1 MRRAAEPWN
10 LGNGLGDWV
19 AVLGS
24 GLLLGSIISLM
35 ELIEQPMAGASPS
48 AVWVF
53 LAAKG
58 GYWMGVGVVWAILVQ
73 LAEPRLGTAA
83 LMLLGLLASI
93 AMSLALLIPIAMS
106 RLAWFGASGSV
117 GSEMGVLPRD
127 ARLAHLLWTNC
138 FYGGLYL
145 AVFTGVRRAARSRK
159 VLARMQ
165 QARDESAMLVKE
177 GQLEAFRRQ
186 LQPRA
191 VTDALAA
198 LKALY
203 RSNPSR
209 ADDLVDLLVGFLRP
223 AVRSLRAEATT
234 FAAELDLAARYLG
247 LRSATT
253 GEPCTILADSCPVPE
268 APFPPR
274 LLVPAVECFCL
285 AGRGVRLTMRR
296 SDDGYRVDL
305 EAEFLAEGAIPEALR
320 EDMTL
325 SHSQG
330 AWHLAG
336 RLAPLGA
343 GVRWTLAV
351 SPLATRAAPGMGD

>member
-1 MRRAAEPWN
+1 MRRAVEPWTF
-10 LGNGLGDWV
+10 GKGIGDWG

-24 GLLLGSIISLM
+24 GLLLGSIICLM
-35 ELIEQPMAGASPS
+35 ELIEQPVAGASPS

-58 GYWMGVGVVWAILVQ
+58 GYWLGVGVVWAILAQ
-73 LAEPRLGTAA
+73 LAEPRLGFGA
-83 LMLLGLLASI
+83 LVLLGLLTSI
-93 AMSLALLIPIAMS
+93 AMSLALLIPTAMS
-106 RLAWFGASGSV
+106 RLTWFGAGGPV
-117 GSEMGVLPRD
+117 GSIMGILPRD

-165 QARDESAMLVKE
+165 QVRDESAMLMNE
-177 GQLEAFRRQ
+177 GRLEAFRRQ

-209 ADDLVDLLVGFLRP
+209 ADDLVDLLVSFLRP

-234 FAAELDLAARYLG
+234 FAAELDLAGRYLG

-253 GEPCTILADSCPVPE
+253 GGLCMISVDPCPVPE

-285 AGRGVRLTMRR
+285 TGRGVRLTTTR

-305 EAEFLAEGAIPEALR
+305 DAEVLAEGAIPKALR
-320 EDMTL
+320 EDMTF
-325 SHSQG
+325 SQSRG
-330 AWHLAG
+330 GWRLAG
-336 RLAPLGA
+336 RLARSGA
-343 GVRWTLAV
+343 GVRWTLVV
-351 SPLATRAAPGMGD
+351 SPLITPAAPGTGD

>member
-10 LGNGLGDWV
+10 PGRGPGHWA

-48 AVWVF
+48 AVWIF
-53 LAAKG
+53 LSAKG
-58 GYWMGVGVVWAILVQ
+58 GYWMGVGVVWAILAQ
-73 LAEPRLGTAA
+73 LAEPRLGTRA
-83 LMLLGLLASI
+83 LVLLGLLASI
-93 AMSLALLIPIAMS
+93 AMSLALLIPTAMS
-106 RLAWFGASGSV
+106 RLAWFGASGSG

-159 VLARMQ
+159 ALARMQ
-165 QARDESAMLVKE
+165 QARDESAMLLKE

-223 AVRSLRAEATT
+223 AVRSLRAETTT
-234 FAAELDLAARYLG
+234 FAAELDLAGRYLE

-253 GEPCTILADSCPVPE
+253 GERCTILADSCPVPE

-285 AGRGVRLTMRR
+285 AGRGVRLIMRGCE
-296 SDDGYRVDL
+296 DVYRFDL
-305 EAEFLAEGAIPEALR
+305 EAEFLAESAIPQVLR

-325 SHSQG
+325 SRSQG
-330 AWHLAG
+330 GWRLAG

-343 GVRWTLAV
+343 GVRWTLVV
-351 SPLATRAAPGMGD
+351 SPLATCAMPGMGD

>member
-1 MRRAAEPWN
+1 
-10 LGNGLGDWV
+10 
-19 AVLGS
+19 
-24 GLLLGSIISLM
+24 
-35 ELIEQPMAGASPS
+35 
-48 AVWVF
+48 
-53 LAAKG
+53 
-58 GYWMGVGVVWAILVQ
+58 
-73 LAEPRLGTAA
+73 
-83 LMLLGLLASI
+83 
-93 AMSLALLIPIAMS
+93 
-106 RLAWFGASGSV
+106 
-117 GSEMGVLPRD
+117 MGVLPPD

-203 RSNPSR
+203 RSNPAR

-223 AVRSLRAEATT
+223 AVHSLQVDVTT
-234 FAAELDLAARYLG
+234 FAAELDLAGRYLR

-253 GEPCTILADSCPVPE
+253 GEACTILTDSCPVPA

-285 AGRGVRLTMRR
+285 AGRGVRLTMGWR
-296 SDDGYRVDL
+296 DDGYRVDL
-305 EAEFLAEGAIPEALR
+305 EAEFLAQGAIPEALR

-325 SHSQG
+325 CRSQG
-330 AWHLAG
+330 VWSLAG
-336 RLAPLGA
+336 RLAPTSGA
-343 GVRWTLAV
+343 GVRWTLLV
-351 SPLATRAAPGMGD
+351 SPLTTRAMAVLGDRK

>member
-1 MRRAAEPWN
+1 MRRAAEPWT
-10 LGNGLGDWV
+10 LGKGIGDWG

-48 AVWVF
+48 AVWIF
-53 LAAKG
+53 LSAKG
-58 GYWMGVGVVWAILVQ
+58 GYWMGVGVVWAILAQ
-73 LAEPRLGTAA
+73 LAEPRLGISA
-83 LMLLGLLASI
+83 LTLLGLLASI
-93 AMSLALLIPIAMS
+93 AMSLALLIPTAMS
-106 RLAWFGASGSV
+106 RLAWFGGGGAAGFEL
-117 GSEMGVLPRD
+117 GLLPGD

-165 QARDESAMLVKE
+165 LARDESAMLLKE
-177 GQLEAFRRQ
+177 RQLEAFRRQ

-203 RSNPSR
+203 RSNPSK

-223 AVRSLRAEATT
+223 AVRSLRTEATT
-234 FAAELDLAARYLG
+234 FAAELDLAGRYLG
-247 LRSATT
+247 LRSAIT
-253 GEPCTILADSCPVPE
+253 GERCTISADSCPVPE

-285 AGRGVRLTMRR
+285 AGRGVRLTTTR

-305 EAEFLAEGAIPEALR
+305 DAEVLAEGAIPQALR

-325 SHSQG
+325 SQSRG
-330 AWHLAG
+330 GWRLAG

-343 GVRWTLAV
+343 GLRWTLVV
-351 SPLATRAAPGMGD
+351 SPLATRAPPRMGD